1 MFQIVNIKFFYS
13 FALSEAKKD
22 YIDHQLS
29 PREINYSETR
39 NFSNTETH
47 AHSRQN
53 LKNLSCTKTACKEG
67 KIHGRSKISN
77 CCCASETMQ

>member
-1 MFQIVNIKFFYS
+1 MFQIVNINFFYS

-39 NFSNTETH
+39 TLAT
-47 AHSRQN
+47 RRRTPIQD
-53 LKNLSCTKTACKEG
+53 KT
-67 KIHGRSKISN
+67 
-77 CCCASETMQ
+77 